1 MRLLPRR
8 ILSALM
14 LVTGVDRRSRR
25 WFTALLALVVIG
37 FSSRIVGTGYARLT
51 RAGAS
56 TIAVPPPATPASALF
71 TSSSPMIR
79 TAVTCFMPVAVPF
92 CRVMQSLDTNK
103 NGKYEPEIGERPIAA
118 LDFITSNNNE
128 DSAGWAN
135 LSPDGDA
142 SASFFTNQFLGNCV
156 GASVSANPEVNTN
169 NGAIQSVVQ
178 TIDDLLT
185 DGCSKDAN
193 GVCVTSP
200 LLYKWTDNAPNG
212 TNYWVG
218 QLPLPAWSSG
228 RLQPRDCDG
237 DGQTAEKKR
246 VTDSLD
252 CDNDGNTSEQI
263 LEASQVTDFES
274 DDGFDPE
281 ATDAVTPHSRWGYT
295 LQGPVMLITS
305 DEDGN
310 LIDDFCEPGSPN
322 FGSNFTLA
330 FFAWGAIYDSDSKG
344 SDASVRLRI
353 NVDFDLDDFLS
364 NSGESVDYELVS
376 SGPLRHRRVAA
387 TRPTDARTKPRRD
400 DELKRLTAR

>member
-1 MRLLPRR
+1 MRVPPRR

-14 LVTGVDRRSRR
+14 LVTGVDRRGRR
-25 WFTALLALVVIG
+25 WFTALLAIVVIG
-37 FSSRIVGTGYARLT
+37 FSSRIVGTGYARLPG
-51 RAGAS
+51 AGAS
-56 TIAVPPPATPASALF
+56 TIAVRSPATPASALS
-71 TSSSPMIR
+71 TSSSPMIT
-79 TAVTCFMPVAVPF
+79 TAVTCFMPVAVPA
-92 CRVMQSLDTNK
+92 CRVMQSIDTNH
-103 NGKYEPEIGERPIAA
+103 NGRYEPELGEKPVAA
-118 LDFITSNNNE
+118 LDFITSSNNA
-128 DSAGWAN
+128 DSAGWAT

-185 DGCSKDAN
+185 DGCSKNAG

-212 TNYWVG
+212 LNYWPG
-218 QLPLPAWSSG
+218 DPPAWSSG
-228 RLQPRDCDG
+228 RLQPRDCDD

-263 LEASQVTDFES
+263 LEGSQVTDFES

-281 ATDAVTPHSRWGYT
+281 AADAATPHSRWGYT

-305 DEDGN
+305 DEDSNG
-310 LIDDFCEPGSPN
+310 IDDFCEPGSPN
-322 FGSNFTLA
+322 FGGNFTLA
-330 FFAWGAIYDSDSKG
+330 VFAWGAIYDSDSKG
-344 SDASVRLRI
+344 SDASVHLRI

-364 NSGESVDYELVS
+364 NSGGFVDSKLVS
-376 SGPLRHRRVAA
+376 SGLIARHRRAA
-387 TRPTDARTKPRRD
+387 ETRPTDARTKSTRR
-400 DELKRLTAR
+400 